1 MGVPDHCVHPG
12 DCRCASCVEF
22 RTEEAKLVRQS
33 KEMEQL
39 RADVARLTARLA
51 EIDDVLALESGLDV
65 TDRECAG
72 RIGAI
77 LYMARERDRLKAEA
91 ECDNIAW
98 DEMQAALGGGTD
110 CIHEA
115 GKLRA
120 ALAAVT
126 RERDEARA
134 AQVQVEWS
142 GGTNQAHE
150 YALVHV
156 QAWCF
161 AADVVVARQCQRW
174 LCDMTDGLRAVSGG
188 KT

>member
-1 MGVPDHCVHPG
+1 MTEHHSE
-12 DCRCASCVEF
+12 CA
-22 RTEEAKLVRQS
+22 TEQGEGLDPECTCGADTIAR
-33 KEMEQL
+33 L
-39 RADVARLTARLA
+39 RADVARLTAAQCPPLVYQSNGEAGDGQMVCAHCGMDRDEPHPWA
-51 EIDDVLALESGLDV
+51 ECVVEREHRDTAAADMVHDELIGDA
-65 TDRECAG
+65 DRM
-72 RIGAI
+72 RD
-77 LYMARERDRLKAEA
+77 ERDHYREKYLE
-91 ECDNIAW
+91 
-98 DEMQAALGGGTD
+98 LTS
-110 CIHEA
+110 
-115 GKLRA
+115 
-120 ALAAVT
+120 ALATVT